1 MTLVGWAQI
10 ALTLVL
16 VVGCAIPLSK
26 LIAGVYAGERNFLTP
41 VIGPL
46 ERGLYRLAGVD
57 PAREQDWVAY
67 TIAMVVFSVVGF
79 LSLYAIQR
87 LQNFL
92 PLNPR
97 GFDGVAPDLAFNTSV
112 SFITNTNWQNYGGET
127 TMSHLTQML
136 GLTVHNF
143 LSAATGLAMAFA
155 LVRAFARSSATTV
168 GNFWVDVTRVTLY
181 ILLPIS
187 VIGALVF
194 VALGMPQTLAGA
206 VDATTLEGAKQT
218 ISIGPVASQEI
229 IKELGTNGG
238 GFFNANAA
246 HPFENPNAWTN
257 ILEIWALLLIPVASV
272 LAFGRAVGDMRQGW
286 AIVAAMAVLFIVGVG
301 VAYWSET
308 AGNPILTAQGV
319 DPSAGNLEG
328 KEIRNGQAMSVL
340 YATATSGTSTGSV
353 NTMHDSLTP
362 LAGMVPMFNLL
373 AGCIWPGGVG
383 AGLYGFLVL
392 AIIAVFVAGLMV
404 GRTPEY
410 LGKKIEVREMKFAM
424 LAVLIYPL
432 SVLGF
437 TGASV
442 LLQTALDSLNNSGP
456 HGLSEII
463 YLFASS
469 NANNGSAFAGINGN
483 TLWFNTTGGLV
494 MLLGRFAYVVPVLAM
509 AGSLAAKRKVPTSAG
524 TFPTDGPLFVGLLV
538 GVIVILYLLQYFP
551 ALSLGADRRALPD
564 ARRQDLLIGDRPCR
578 RKPSRK
584 ACSTARSSPPRRS
597 TRCASS
603 TRGRWRRTRSSSSPK
618 WCR

>member
-10 ALTLVL
+10 ALVLALVL
-16 VVGCAIPLSK
+16 GCAIPLSK
-26 LIAGVYAGERNFLTP
+26 FIADVYAGERTFLGP
-41 VIGPL
+41 VFGPV
-46 ERGLYRLAGVD
+46 ERGFYRLAGVD
-57 PAREQDWVAY
+57 PAREQDWFTY
-67 TIAMVVFSVVGF
+67 TIAMLVFSIAGF

-97 GFDGVAPDLAFNTSV
+97 GFDAVAPDLAFNTSD
-112 SFITNTNWQNYGGET
+112 SFITNTNWQNYSGET

-143 LSAATGLAMAFA
+143 VSAATGLAMAFA
-155 LVRAFARSSATTV
+155 LVRGFARSSAATV
-168 GNFWVDVTRVTLY
+168 GNFWVDLTRVTLY
-181 ILLPIS
+181 ILLPIT
-187 VIGALVF
+187 VVF
-194 VALGMPQTLAGA
+194 AFVLVALGVPQTLAGA

-238 GFFNANAA
+238 GFFNANSA

-257 ILEIWALLLIPVASV
+257 LVEIWALLLIPVASV
-272 LAFGRAVGDMRQGW
+272 LAFGRMVSDIRQGR
-286 AIVAAMAVLFIVGVG
+286 AILAAMAVFLIVGVG
-301 VAYWSET
+301 VAYWAET
-308 AGNPILTAQGV
+308 AGNPILSALGV

-328 KEIRNGQAMSVL
+328 KEVRFGQAMSVL
-340 YATATSGTSTGSV
+340 FTTGTSGTSTGAV
-353 NTMHDSLTP
+353 NSMFDSYTP
-362 LAGMVPMFNLL
+362 LGGIVPMFNLL

-383 AGLYGFLVL
+383 AGLYGFLVV

-437 TGASV
+437 TGAAV
-442 LLQTALDSLNNSGP
+442 LLQTALDSMNNSGP
-456 HGLSEII
+456 HGLSEVI
-463 YLFASS
+463 YAYASA
-469 NANNGSAFAGINGN
+469 NANNGSAFAGLNGN
-483 TLWFNTTGGLV
+483 TLWFNTTLGLV
-494 MLLGRFAYVVPVLAM
+494 MLLGRFAYVIPVLAL
-509 AGSLAAKRKVPTSAG
+509 AGSLAAKKKIPASAG

-551 ALSLGADRRALPD
+551 ALSLAPVVEHFLMLNG
-564 ARRQDLLIGDRPCR
+564 
-578 RKPSRK
+578 K
-584 ACSTARSSPPRRS
+584 TF
-597 TRCASS
+597 
-603 TRGRWRRTRSSSSPK
+603 
-618 WCR
+618 

>member
-10 ALTLVL
+10 ALVLALVL
-16 VVGCAIPLSK
+16 GCAMPLSK
-26 LIAGVYAGERNFLTP
+26 FIAGVYAGERNFLSP
-41 VIGPL
+41 VLGPL
-46 ERGLYRLAGVD
+46 ERGFYRLAGVD
-57 PAREQDWVAY
+57 PAREQDWFAY
-67 TIAMVVFSVVGF
+67 TLAMLAFSIAGF
-79 LSLYAIQR
+79 LVLYGIQR
-87 LQNFL
+87 LQGVL

-97 GFDGVAPDLAFNTSV
+97 GFDGVPADLAFNTSI
-112 SFITNTNWQNYGGET
+112 SFITNTNWQNYAGET

-143 LSAATGLAMAFA
+143 VSAATGLAMAFA

-181 ILLPIS
+181 VLLPIS
-187 VIGALVF
+187 VVGALLF

-206 VDATTLEGAKQT
+206 IDATTLEGAKQT

-257 ILEIWALLLIPVASV
+257 FLEIWALLLIPVASV

-286 AIVAAMAVLFIVGVG
+286 AILAAMAVFLIIGVG

-308 AGNPILTAQGV
+308 AGNPILTAIGV
-319 DPSAGNLEG
+319 DPAAGNLEG
-328 KEIRNGQAMSVL
+328 KEVRFGQAMSVL
-340 YATATSGTSTGSV
+340 YVTATSGTSTGAV

-362 LAGMVPMFNLL
+362 LAGLVPMFNLL

-383 AGLYGFLVL
+383 AGLYGFLVV

-410 LGKKIEVREMKFAM
+410 LGKKIETREMKFAM
-424 LAVLIYPL
+424 LAVLLYPL
-432 SVLGF
+432 LVLGF

-509 AGSLAAKRKVPTSAG
+509 AGSLAAKKKIPASAG

-551 ALSLGADRRALPD
+551 ALSLAPIVEHFLMLDG
-564 ARRQDLLIGDRPCR
+564 
-578 RKPSRK
+578 K
-584 ACSTARSSPPRRS
+584 TF
-597 TRCASS
+597 
-603 TRGRWRRTRSSSSPK
+603 
-618 WCR
+618 

>member
-10 ALTLVL
+10 ALVLALVL
-16 VVGCAIPLSK
+16 GCAIPLSK
-26 LIAGVYAGERNFLTP
+26 FIADVYAGERTFLSP
-41 VIGPL
+41 VFGPV
-46 ERGLYRLAGVD
+46 ERSFYRLAGVD
-57 PAREQDWVAY
+57 PAREQDWFTY
-67 TIAMVVFSVVGF
+67 TIAMLVFSIAGF

-97 GFDGVAPDLAFNTSV
+97 GFDAVPPDLAFNTSD
-112 SFITNTNWQNYGGET
+112 SFITNTNWQNYSGET

-143 LSAATGLAMAFA
+143 VSAATGLAMAFA
-155 LVRAFARSSATTV
+155 LVRGFARSSAATV
-168 GNFWVDVTRVTLY
+168 GNFWVDLTRVTLY
-181 ILLPIS
+181 ILLPIA
-187 VIGALVF
+187 VVF
-194 VALGMPQTLAGA
+194 AFVLVALGVPQTLAGA

-238 GFFNANAA
+238 GFFNANSA

-257 ILEIWALLLIPVASV
+257 LVEIWALLLIPVASV
-272 LAFGRAVGDMRQGW
+272 LAFGRMVSDIRQGR
-286 AIVAAMAVLFIVGVG
+286 AILAAMVVFLIVGVG

-308 AGNPILTAQGV
+308 AGNPILSALGV
-319 DPSAGNLEG
+319 DPSGGNLEG
-328 KEIRNGQAMSVL
+328 KEVRFGQALSVL
-340 YATATSGTSTGSV
+340 FTTGTSGTSTGAV
-353 NTMHDSLTP
+353 NSMFDSYTP
-362 LAGMVPMFNLL
+362 LGGIVPMFNLL

-383 AGLYGFLVL
+383 AGLYGFLVV

-437 TGASV
+437 TGAAV
-442 LLQTALDSLNNSGP
+442 LLQTALDSMNNSGP
-456 HGLSEII
+456 HGLSEVI
-463 YLFASS
+463 YAYASA
-469 NANNGSAFAGINGN
+469 NANNGSAFAGLNGN
-483 TLWFNTTGGLV
+483 TLWFNTTLGLV
-494 MLLGRFAYVVPVLAM
+494 MLLGRFAYVIPVLAL
-509 AGSLAAKRKVPTSAG
+509 AGSLAAKKKIPASAG

-551 ALSLGADRRALPD
+551 ALSLAPVVEHFLMLNG
-564 ARRQDLLIGDRPCR
+564 
-578 RKPSRK
+578 K
-584 ACSTARSSPPRRS
+584 TF
-597 TRCASS
+597 
-603 TRGRWRRTRSSSSPK
+603 
-618 WCR
+618 